1 MTSRCAKAM
10 LALLVVLALGFGFA
24 ARTIAAPA
32 AGLNWEVHGTG
43 SGSASLIAVS
53 SSGPALPQHVG
64 NATYSLSLSMPG
76 TFLANGVGGFCE
88 FITGSG
94 SVTAADGSTISFA
107 TVGTLCNEA
116 GIFSV
121 LQYNGTYRITSG
133 DGRFVGVAGGG
144 SLTATFGSTHFI
156 KIDGTITGI

>member
-43 SGSASLIAVS
+43 GGSASLTGVS
-53 SSGPALPQHVG
+53 SSGPAMPQHVG

-76 TFLANGVGGFCE
+76 TVGSNGVGGACE
-88 FITGSG
+88 FITGTG
-94 SVTAADGSTISFA
+94 SVTAADGGTI
-107 TVGTLCNEA
+107 CNEA